1 MNIVSIIL
9 ILVIGFSI
17 INGIARGFVL
27 SLAGLLSWIGSL
39 ILTLFL
45 YPHVARLLL
54 NVMNEGTWVM
64 PLSIFLCLI
73 VSGVLFSYLFNLFLV
88 NIPVEVHENRLNK
101 IAGLLP
107 GAVNGLLY
115 AALLSLVLLTLP
127 ITDGVVNTTRDSGI
141 AQYLTLQIEKVEE
154 GMKPEL
160 KQAINRTM
168 QMTIIEE
175 GSKEKIQ
182 LPFSVSDPKVRET
195 LEAEML
201 TLINEERAKEG
212 LNALVADTL
221 LREVARMHSRDMF
234 ARSYFSHVSP
244 DGHTPFDRIKQAD
257 ISFRTAGENLALAQ
271 TLAIAHQ
278 GLMDSPGHR
287 ANILK
292 ESFGRVGI
300 GILDGGIYGLMV
312 TQNFRN

>member
-9 ILVIGFSI
+9 ILIIGFSI

-27 SLAGLLSWIGSL
+27 SLAGLLAWIGSL

-45 YPHVARLLL
+45 YPYVARLLL

-73 VSGVLFSYLFNLFLV
+73 ISGLLFSYLFNLFLV
-88 NIPVEVHENRLNK
+88 NIPSKVHENSINK
-101 IAGLLP
+101 IGGFLP

-127 ITDGVVNTTRDSGI
+127 LSDRIATTTRDSSI
-141 AQYLTLQIEKVEE
+141 AQYLTLQLEKVEE

-175 GSKEKIQ
+175 GSKEKVQ
-182 LPFSVSDPKVRET
+182 LPFSVKDPKVRET
-195 LEAEML
+195 LEADML
-201 TLINEERAKEG
+201 RLINEERAKEG
-212 LNALVADTL
+212 LKPLVADTQ

-234 ARSYFSHVSP
+234 ARSYFSHITP
-244 DGHTPFDRIKQAD
+244 DGLSPFDRIRHAN

-292 ESFGRVGI
+292 ASFGRVGI

>member
-9 ILVIGFSI
+9 ILIIVFSI

-54 NVMNEGTWVM
+54 NIMNEGTWVM

-73 VSGVLFSYLFNLFLV
+73 ISGLLFSYLFNLFLV
-88 NIPVEVHENRLNK
+88 NIPVEVHDNRLNK
-101 IAGLLP
+101 IGGFLP
-107 GAVNGLLY
+107 GAVNGMLY

-127 ITDGVVNTTRDSGI
+127 LSDGITTTTRESSI
-141 AQYLTLQIEKVEE
+141 AQYLTLQIEEVEK

-175 GSKEKIQ
+175 GSKEKVQ
-182 LPFSVSDPKVRET
+182 LPFSVKDPKVRES

-201 TLINEERAKEG
+201 VMINGERAKEG
-212 LNALVADTL
+212 LHPLVADTQ

-234 ARSYFSHVSP
+234 ARSYFSHITP
-244 DGHTPFDRIKQAD
+244 DGLSPFDRIRQAD

-292 ESFGRVGI
+292 ASFGRVGI

>member
-9 ILVIGFSI
+9 ILIIGFSI
-17 INGIARGFVL
+17 VSGIARGFVL

-45 YPHVARLLL
+45 YPYVARWLLYI
-54 NVMNEGTWVM
+54 MDDGAWVM
-64 PLSIFLCLI
+64 PLAIFLCLI
-73 VSGVLFSYLFNLFLV
+73 FTGLLFSWLFNLFLV
-88 NIPVEVHENRLNK
+88 NIPVEVHTNPVNK
-101 IAGLLP
+101 IAGFFP

-127 ITDGVVNTTRDSGI
+127 LSDRITDTTRESSI
-141 AQYLTLQIEKVEE
+141 AQYLTLQVEE
-154 GMKPEL
+154 VEKGMKPEL

-175 GSKEKIQ
+175 GSKEKVQ
-182 LPFSVSDPKVRET
+182 LPFSVKDPKVRES

-201 TLINEERAKEG
+201 LMINEERAKEG
-212 LNALVADTL
+212 LQPLVADTQ
-221 LREVARMHSRDMF
+221 LREVARLHSRDMF
-234 ARSYFSHVSP
+234 ARSYFSHVTP
-244 DGHTPFDRIKQAD
+244 DGLTPFDRIRQAD
-257 ISFRTAGENLALAQ
+257 IPFRTAGENLALAQ

-292 ESFGRVGI
+292 SSFGRVGI

-312 TQNFRN
+312 TQKFRN